1 MDSRRKK
8 VVITTKLML
17 AASALVCALLFVIIL
32 ILFSGSLPLLK
43 QESIINILF
52 SSFWN
57 PGKGGFGLYPIIIGT
72 VYVTGIAM
80 LFSVPVSILSSIYI
94 AEYAEGRVRNIIK
107 SFVDVLAGVPSVVY
121 GMCAIIVLVPLV
133 RDYMAPFLGA
143 TSTGFCILTA
153 GMILAIMVFPI
164 IISICVDV
172 FRAVPNELREV
183 SYAIGATKWETIKH
197 VVFRAAFPG
206 VSSAVLLGFGRA
218 FGETMAVCMVVG
230 NIPRLSSSVF
240 EPGTTLAAF
249 IATNFGEMMSVPFY
263 YSAMMLMA
271 LILILVV
278 LIFNII
284 AKIIIRKSYGGGGR

>member
-1 MDSRRKK
+1 M
-8 VVITTKLML
+8 
-17 AASALVCALLFVIIL
+17 IL

-121 GMCAIIVLVPLV
+121 G
-133 RDYMAPFLGA
+133 
-143 TSTGFCILTA
+143 
-153 GMILAIMVFPI
+153 VFPI

>member
-197 VVFRAAFPG
+197 VVFRAAFP
-206 VSSAVLLGFGRA
+206 
-218 FGETMAVCMVVG
+218 
-230 NIPRLSSSVF
+230 IPRLSSSVF